1 MTWRSLWPSVVAPC
15 LSLCWFFLPGVG
27 ACISQAQS
35 LRSFV
40 PLDATAREAIARQI
54 LVQADSSGPADQ
66 SLSFALYRRAGA
78 WAAIDQSR
86 AIQLYRQAFSYAR
99 GSTANVRAP
108 LETAILLKIMN
119 QISEED
125 RVPFLVQA
133 ADLYLRAGD
142 KEASANVIQDGF
154 KLARAAYEK
163 EAASK
168 TSSGAVP
175 PCYWEA
181 AEIYRQ
187 MVTVGAY
194 ASLER
199 TREAVDE
206 IPDAGLRNV
215 EKVMVARAL
224 LGVPVRR
231 RITINASGVIQADQ
245 GMAYDNF

>member
-1 MTWRSLWPSVVAPC
+1 
-15 LSLCWFFLPGVG
+15 
-27 ACISQAQS
+27 
-35 LRSFV
+35 
-40 PLDATAREAIARQI
+40 
-54 LVQADSSGPADQ
+54 
-66 SLSFALYRRAGA
+66 
-78 WAAIDQSR
+78 
-86 AIQLYRQAFSYAR
+86 
-99 GSTANVRAP
+99 
-108 LETAILLKIMN
+108 MN

-168 TSSGAVP
+168 TSSGTVP

-187 MVTVGAY
+187 MVTFGAY

-215 EKVMVARAL
+215 EKVTIARAL
-224 LGVPVRR
+224 LGVPVRH